1 MNKNNINKIK
11 FIITFIIIYIIL
23 TLTTTP
29 IGEKLIII
37 QRDLIFLVFGNYFN
51 YHNFIFVPFC
61 SGIVSISVLLSTV
74 ISFKVIKKKISFFW
88 TILSIILLFFINII
102 RLIFI
107 LFIEKISNSYVLTEV
122 GHILSW
128 FFMAIIIIILIKKIV
143 K

>member
-1 MNKNNINKIK
+1 MNKNNINK
-11 FIITFIIIYIIL
+11 FIITFIIIYIVL

-61 SGIVSISVLLSTV
+61 SGIVSISVLLSTI
-74 ISFKVIKKKISFFW
+74 ISFKVIKQKISFFW

-107 LFIEKISNSYVLTEV
+107 LFVEKISNSYILTEV
-122 GHILSW
+122 GHVLSW
-128 FFMAIIIIILIKKIV
+128 FFMAIIIIQLIKKIV

>member
-11 FIITFIIIYIIL
+11 FIITFIIIYILL

-61 SGIVSISVLLSTV
+61 SGIVSISVLLSTI

-107 LFIEKISNSYVLTEV
+107 LFAEKISNSYILTEIS
-122 GHILSW
+122 HILSW
-128 FFMAIIIIILIKKIV
+128 FFMAIIIILLIKKIV

>member
-88 TILSIILLFFINII
+88 TILSIIFLFFINII

-107 LFIEKISNSYVLTEV
+107 LFVEKISNSYILTEV
-122 GHILSW
+122 GHVLSW
-128 FFMAIIIIILIKKIV
+128 FFMAIIIILLIKKIV

>member
-1 MNKNNINKIK
+1 MNKNNINK
-11 FIITFIIIYIIL
+11 FIITFIIIYIVL

-61 SGIVSISVLLSTV
+61 SGIVSISVLLSTI

-107 LFIEKISNSYVLTEV
+107 LFVEKISNSYILTEV
-122 GHILSW
+122 GHVLSW

>member
-11 FIITFIIIYIIL
+11 FIITFIIIYIVL

-37 QRDLIFLVFGNYFN
+37 QRDLIFLVFGNNFN

-61 SGIVSISVLLSTV
+61 SGIVSISVLLSTI
-74 ISFKVIKKKISFFW
+74 ISFKVIKQKISFFW

-107 LFIEKISNSYVLTEV
+107 LFAEKISNSYILTEIS
-122 GHILSW
+122 HILSW
-128 FFMAIIIIILIKKIV
+128 FFMAIIIILLIKKIV